1 MTVSTR
7 AAWALGLGFA
17 GLAIAVGPTLGQ
29 QQDAGVRKTTAS
41 AAAPKAAVPAVIGT
55 VDLDA
60 VFKGYDKVKADSE
73 EFKSAAQVKKGELM
87 KLQAEAQ
94 QEQEMLAKM
103 APGSPDAKKHEERI
117 TALKAQHQAGMES
130 AEREFALKEAQA
142 LATLY
147 QEIQVMVMRIAQ
159 HRGMTY
165 VVKVSNE
172 PITGANP
179 NSVMAA
185 MSKTVVYADPR
196 NDVTNDVIYNL
207 NLSYKKA
214 GGVAPKAAT
223 AAPAPAANAPAG
235 GN

>member
-7 AAWALGLGFA
+7 AAWALGLGVA

-29 QQDAGVRKTTAS
+29 QQDAGVRKATST

-185 MSKTVVYADPR
+185 MSKTVVYSDPR
-196 NDVTNDVIYNL
+196 NDVTNDVVYHL
-207 NLSYKKA
+207 NREYKAA
-214 GGVAPKAAT
+214 GGVTPKPT
-223 AAPAPAANAPAG
+223 TPAPAATAPAG

>member
-29 QQDAGVRKTTAS
+29 QQDAGVRKTAAS
-41 AAAPKAAVPAVIGT
+41 AAPAKAAIPAVIGS

-130 AEREFALKEAQA
+130 AEREFAMKEAQA

-147 QEIQVMVMRIAQ
+147 QEIQFMVTQIAQ
-159 HRGMTY
+159 YRGMTY
-165 VVKVSNE
+165 IVKVSNE

-185 MSKTVVYADPR
+185 MSKTVVYADPQS
-196 NDVTNDVIYNL
+196 DVTNHVIHNL
-207 NLSYKKA
+207 NLRYKKA
-214 GGVAPKAAT
+214 GGVTPKAAT
-223 AAPAPAANAPAG
+223 AAPAATAPRG

>member
-7 AAWALGLGFA
+7 AAWAMGLGFA

-29 QQDAGVRKTTAS
+29 QQDGGVRKTNAS
-41 AAAPKAAVPAVIGT
+41 AATTKASVPAVIGT

-94 QEQEMLAKM
+94 QEQEMLVKM
-103 APGSPDAKKHEERI
+103 APGSLDAKKHEERI

-130 AEREFALKEAQA
+130 AEREFASREAQA
-142 LATLY
+142 LAKLY
-147 QEIQVMVMRIAQ
+147 GEIQVMVAEIARF
-159 HRGMTY
+159 RGMTY
-165 VVKVSNE
+165 IVKISNE
-172 PITGANP
+172 PVTGANP

-196 NDVTNDVIYNL
+196 SDVTNDVIHNL
-207 NLSYKKA
+207 NLRYKKA

-223 AAPAPAANAPAG
+223 APTG

>member
-1 MTVSTR
+1 MPASAR
-7 AAWALGLGFA
+7 R
-17 GLAIAVGPTLGQ
+17 PP
-29 QQDAGVRKTTAS
+29 S

-130 AEREFALKEAQA
+130 AEREFALQEAQA

-147 QEIQVMVMRIAQ
+147 QEIQVMVTRIAQ

-196 NDVTNDVIYNL
+196 NDMTNDVIYNL

-214 GGVAPKAAT
+214 GGVTPKAAT
-223 AAPAPAANAPAG
+223 AAPAATAPAG

>member
-29 QQDAGVRKTTAS
+29 QQDPGVRKTTAS
-41 AAAPKAAVPAVIGT
+41 AAPAKAAVPAVIGT

-73 EFKSAAQVKKGELM
+73 EFKTSAQVKKGELM

-117 TALKAQHQAGMES
+117 TALKL
-130 AEREFALKEAQA
+130 RPRPDP
-142 LATLY
+142 TL
-147 QEIQVMVMRIAQ
+147 
-159 HRGMTY
+159 
-165 VVKVSNE
+165 
-172 PITGANP
+172 
-179 NSVMAA
+179 
-185 MSKTVVYADPR
+185 
-196 NDVTNDVIYNL
+196 
-207 NLSYKKA
+207 
-214 GGVAPKAAT
+214 
-223 AAPAPAANAPAG
+223 
-235 GN
+235 

>member
-17 GLAIAVGPTLGQ
+17 GLAITVGPTLGQ
-29 QQDAGVRKTTAS
+29 QQDPGVRKTAAS
-41 AAAPKAAVPAVIGT
+41 AAPAKAALPAVIGS

-73 EFKSAAQVKKGELM
+73 EFKTSAQVKKGELM

-94 QEQEMLAKM
+94 QEQELLAKM
-103 APGSPDAKKHEERI
+103 APGSPDAKKHEDRI

-130 AEREFALKEAQA
+130 AEREFAQKEAQA

-147 QEIQVMVMRIAQ
+147 QEIQVMVSRVARA
-159 HRGMTY
+159 RGMTY

-185 MSKTVVYADPR
+185 MSKTVVYADPGS
-196 NDVTNDVIYNL
+196 DVTRDVIIHL
-207 NLSYKKA
+207 NHEYKRA
-214 GGVAPKAAT
+214 GGVTPKAAT
-223 AAPAPAANAPAG
+223 ATQAPAG

>member
-29 QQDAGVRKTTAS
+29 EQDTGVRKTTAS
-41 AAAPKAAVPAVIGT
+41 AASSKAAVPAVIGT

-60 VFKGYDKVKADSE
+60 VFKGYDKVKAGSE

-130 AEREFALKEAQA
+130 AEREFAMKEAQA

-165 VVKVSNE
+165 IVKVSNE
-172 PITGANP
+172 PVTGANP

-196 NDVTNDVIYNL
+196 SDVTNDVIHNL
-207 NLSYKKA
+207 NLRYKKA
-214 GGVAPKAAT
+214 GGVTPKAAT
-223 AAPAPAANAPAG
+223 AAPAATAPRG

>member
-29 QQDAGVRKTTAS
+29 QQDAGVRKTTATAS
-41 AAAPKAAVPAVIGT
+41 SPKAAVPAVIGS

-73 EFKSAAQVKKGELM
+73 EFKSAALLKKNALM

-94 QEQEMLAKM
+94 QEQEMLAKL
-103 APGSPDAKKHEERI
+103 APGSPDVKKHEERI

-130 AEREFALKEAQA
+130 AEREFAQKEAQA

-147 QEIQVMVMRIAQ
+147 QEIQVMVTRIAQ

-185 MSKTVVYADPR
+185 MSKTVVYADPSS
-196 NDVTNDVIYNL
+196 DVTRDVIYNL
-207 NLSYKKA
+207 NLRYKKA

-223 AAPAPAANAPAG
+223 ATPAPPTG

>member
-29 QQDAGVRKTTAS
+29 QQDPGVRKTTAS
-41 AAAPKAAVPAVIGT
+41 AAPAKAAVPAVIGT

-147 QEIQVMVMRIAQ
+147 QEIQVMVSRIAQ

-196 NDVTNDVIYNL
+196 NDVTNDVIHNL

-214 GGVAPKAAT
+214 GGVTPKAAT
-223 AAPAPAANAPAG
+223 AAPAATAPAG

>member
-41 AAAPKAAVPAVIGT
+41 AASPKAAVPAVIGT

-147 QEIQVMVMRIAQ
+147 QEIQAMVSRVARA
-159 HRGMTY
+159 RGMTY

-223 AAPAPAANAPAG
+223 TTPAATAPTG